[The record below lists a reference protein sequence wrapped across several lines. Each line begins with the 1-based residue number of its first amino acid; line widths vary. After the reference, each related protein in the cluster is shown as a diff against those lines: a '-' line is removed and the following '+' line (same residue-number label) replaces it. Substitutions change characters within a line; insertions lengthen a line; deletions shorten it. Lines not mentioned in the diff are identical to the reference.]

1 MIMIMMLPRKV
12 KETAEWKRDRGE
24 FSVIT
29 IPAAI
34 ISLKTFAMIQ
44 KDAEKI
50 LGTEGAAVLLYEA
63 GKTAGK
69 AWISR
74 FHEEWGLKESET
86 EFIQATE
93 EFYAELGWGKFG
105 IDIEHLTVSI
115 ENSFIARGYGIGE
128 AKKPVCHFLCGY
140 NASLITELINTAVD
154 VEEKKCMAKGDRYC
168 EFCVVTP

>member
-1 MIMIMMLPRKV
+1 MIMVLPRRV
-12 KETAEWKRDRGE
+12 KETAEWKRDSGE

-29 IPAAI
+29 VPAAI
-34 ISLKTFAMIQ
+34 ISLKTFARIQ

-50 LGTEGAAVLLYEA
+50 LGAEGAAVLLYEA
-63 GKTAGK
+63 GKAAGK

-74 FHEEWGLKESET
+74 FHEEWGLKGRD
-86 EFIQATE
+86 FIKATE
-93 EFYAELGWGKFG
+93 EFYAELGWGKFS
-105 IDIEHLTVSI
+105 IDTEHLTISVES
-115 ENSFIARGYGIGE
+115 SFIARGYGKGE

-168 EFCVVTP
+168 EFIAVIP